1 MRKVG
6 NQINSSGKAS
16 AEKPIVRHY
25 YSINFFLKMNLNL
38 KDMEALLIEDQEK
51 SLTNRWLGLR
61 EWLKETRENLSE
73 LRECF
78 W

>member
-1 MRKVG
+1 
-6 NQINSSGKAS
+6 
-16 AEKPIVRHY
+16 
-25 YSINFFLKMNLNL
+25 
-38 KDMEALLIEDQEK
+38 MEALLIEDQEK

-78 W
+78 WQGRDEKERNRVIKLVLWGTSLAYIEILKQW